1 MGVIF
6 NILQLSECLTFIK
19 KKKKKRLAKSNAGE
33 NVDRTQPSYIIGGT
47 GEWYNHIQKALLM
60 FIKLSVYL
68 PCGPEFTQEK

>member
-1 MGVIF
+1 MS
-6 NILQLSECLTFIK
+6 NICL

-47 GEWYNHIQKALLM
+47 GEWYNHIQKSLLM

-68 PCGPEFTQEK
+68 LCGPEFTQEK